1 MRDLGKK
8 PGEILLACFDLVPV
22 VLDEMKTGYIQ
33 LTIDQQPF
41 LQGYV
46 PIHQLHMMNKYKLGA
61 YDANTGK
68 ALVTPDQVDALIA
81 LSAAGR
87 ALTRRL
93 STGPPH
99 RRRAGIHAPPASD
112 QCMQP
117 IVKALLSRPEI
128 SALVMLLVVVTG
140 FALYAPQF
148 ASSGNIRV
156 MLFALPELGIVA
168 LGVGILMIAGEFD
181 LSVGSVFALSPMLMV
196 VAMGK
201 WGVPPELAHRCSAS
215 PSRWPS
221 ATSTAGSRWPSASRA
236 SSPRWACCSWR
247 ARSRPCSPAASRRR
261 SRPTRRP
268 GCSWPISAS
277 SAPRCSGTA
286 ASPIILGV
294 MLHFSN
300 LGNWIFATGGQR
312 QAADDMGIDTRRVK
326 LFCFMLCSFLAG
338 FAGMITTFRL
348 KSALPALGEGLE
360 LQAIAAAVIGGTA
373 LTGGIGS
380 VIGIIVGTC
389 LIRAIDNGLVMA
401 RIDANWFRFAIGAL
415 TIVAVILNTT
425 VRQRARRMR

>member
-1 MRDLGKK
+1 M
-8 PGEILLACFDLVPV
+8 
-22 VLDEMKTGYIQ
+22 
-33 LTIDQQPF
+33 
-41 LQGYV
+41 
-46 PIHQLHMMNKYKLGA
+46 
-61 YDANTGK
+61 
-68 ALVTPDQVDALIA
+68 
-81 LSAAGR
+81 AA
-87 ALTRRL
+87 
-93 STGPPH
+93 
-99 RRRAGIHAPPASD
+99 
-112 QCMQP
+112 
-117 IVKALLSRPEI
+117 
-128 SALVMLLVVVTG
+128 
-140 FALYAPQF
+140 FA
-148 ASSGNIRV
+148 V
-156 MLFALPELGIVA
+156 
-168 LGVGILMIAGEFD
+168 
-181 LSVGSVFALSPMLMV
+181 
-196 VAMGK
+196 
-201 WGVPPELAHRCSAS
+201 
-215 PSRWPS
+215 
-221 ATSTAGSRWPSASRA
+221 
-236 SSPRWACCSWR
+236 
-247 ARSRPCSPAASRRR
+247 
-261 SRPTRRP
+261 
-268 GCSWPISAS
+268 
-277 SAPRCSGTA
+277 
-286 ASPIILGV
+286 ILGV